1 MANSS
6 SPMLIPY
13 LYGTWPKLNLHILD
27 AYSDKELERW
37 SSVGVIVPAH
47 NAAETIVET
56 TQSLLKAVQKDD
68 VIYIVENGS
77 RDHTWL
83 LLNEHFGMLP
93 NVRLYQTTQA
103 NASIARNMGV
113 TETKK
118 HKYIAFCDADD
129 LWMPNKIQIIRSII
143 EAQKP
148 DLIFH
153 PVLSVGTNRMELE
166 GSAFMN
172 KDLPR
177 TSRFYWDLA
186 CYGNFLPTSSLVIRR
201 SLLKTPAFLPE
212 LKHTQDYEAWC
223 AATHGCV
230 EVKVA
235 YADVV
240 LGIHRWMGGL
250 SKEISARLLNVWSI
264 STSYISDAP
273 LSVRLAAVARTL
285 VHMIWWAVKEGEAR
299 KLIRIIYNRQDI
311 ISLRSRMR
319 TIEKSV

>member
-1 MANSS
+1 MTISS
-6 SPMLIPY
+6 SQMLIPY
-13 LYGTWPKLNLHILD
+13 LFGSWPKLNLHILD
-27 AYSDKELERW
+27 TYSDKDLESW

-56 TQSLLKAVQKDD
+56 TQSLLKAVRKDD

-83 LLNEHFGMLP
+83 LLNKHFGMLP
-93 NVRLYQTTQA
+93 NIRLYQTTQA

-113 TETKK
+113 TEAKK
-118 HKYIAFCDADD
+118 HEYIAFCDADD
-129 LWMPNKIQIIRSII
+129 LWMPNKIQIIRCII

-153 PVLSVGTNRMELE
+153 PLLSVGEKRLELE

-212 LKHTQDYEAWC
+212 LQHTQDYEAWC

-264 STSYISDAP
+264 STSYVSDAP
-273 LSVRLAAVARTL
+273 LLVRLAAVARTL
-285 VHMIWWAVKEGEAR
+285 THVIWWAVKQGEAR
-299 KLIRIIYNRQDI
+299 KLIRIINNRQDI

-319 TIEKSV
+319 KIENSV

>member
-1 MANSS
+1 MPISS
-6 SPMLIPY
+6 SQMLIPY
-13 LYGTWPKLNLHILD
+13 LFGSWPKLNLHILD
-27 AYSDKELERW
+27 ACIDKDLESW

-47 NAAETIVET
+47 NAAKTIVET
-56 TQSLLKAVQKDD
+56 IQTLMKAVQKDD
-68 VIYIVENGS
+68 IIYVIENGS

-83 LLNEHFGMLP
+83 LLNKHFGMLS
-93 NVRLYQTTQA
+93 NIRLYQTTQA

-113 TETKK
+113 TEAKK
-118 HKYIAFCDADD
+118 HEYIAFCDADD
-129 LWMPNKIQIIRSII
+129 LWMPNKIQIIRRII

-153 PVLSVGTNRMELE
+153 PLLSVGGKRLELE

-172 KDLPR
+172 KGLPR
-177 TSRFYWDLA
+177 TSRFCWDLA
-186 CYGNFLPTSSLVIRR
+186 YCGNFLPTSSVVIRR

-212 LKHTQDYEAWC
+212 FQYTQDYEAWC

-250 SKEISARLLNVWSI
+250 SKAIEARLLNVWSI
-264 STSYISDAP
+264 STSYIYDAP
-273 LSVRLAAVARTL
+273 LPVRLFALARTL
-285 VHMIWWAVKEGEAR
+285 AHVIWWAVKEGEAQ
-299 KLIRIIYNRQDI
+299 KLIRIISKRRDI
-311 ISLRSRMR
+311 ISLRSRR
-319 TIEKSV
+319 RKIENSV